1 MNRKIFRSVLFS
13 TLAALILSLV
23 AVIFISYNTISN
35 EEHNRIQN
43 AGLVFLDAYNQHGID
58 SFKSLHLENYRL
70 TLINNQGV
78 VLFDSLKDEISENH
92 LNREEIQ
99 EALVTGYGESARFSN
114 TLKKRTFYSAMK
126 TADGNILR
134 VAISTE
140 TILNYVLQLSGYL
153 VAIFLIVA
161 IICLFTSFK
170 ISQSILQPLY
180 DIDLNGP
187 LSQVKTYP
195 EIMPFLYEIDK
206 RQRALDAQNET
217 LRNKN
222 EEFLTITKSMSE
234 GLVLLNA
241 EGIILTINKTAK
253 KIFNISDDVIGK
265 SFLTLD
271 RSEKARSF
279 FFKDENASFK
289 DLKANLKD
297 QNSNPHEEQTLIDS
311 LNVKDQSTIK
321 NRGDKKSCEITKDG
335 RDYQLRFNKI
345 RFNGKIAGYALLI
358 IDITDTK
365 RAEELRQEFTA
376 NVSHELKTP
385 LTSISGYSEL
395 IMRDQVDKDHIKE
408 FSSQIYSEA
417 KRLYQLI
424 EDIMAI
430 SRLDEEAEVEF
441 SEIDVAS
448 IAKDVLDSI
457 SNPIVRIENKGKLL
471 IRGNST
477 LIFEAIYNLV
487 DNAIK
492 YNRDS
497 NEIVIRIDDTSFEV
511 EDHGIGLSPYD
522 KERVFDRFYRVDKS
536 RNRQTGGT
544 GLGLS
549 IVKSV
554 AERHG
559 AKIEINSTLGVGT
572 TIKLVFPSK

>member
-1 MNRKIFRSVLFS
+1 MKLRNKIFSVTTIIVIIAVVITAFS
-13 TLAALILSLV
+13 TVRAMYSAFEKAVANELLMTLRLV
-23 AVIFISYNTISN
+23 DGN
-35 EEHNRIQN
+35 EEYAEEMDWGSRRFTCISSD
-43 AGLVFLDAYNQHGID
+43 GTVVYD
-58 SFKSLHLENYRL
+58 SQADSEMMENHLKRPEVQMALSRMVGFDVRESSTLLENMFYVAKLSSDGTVIRL
-70 TLINNQGV
+70 SEAQSSLYSFI
-78 VLFDSLKDEISENH
+78 FDSLPYVIAIILAVIIATLFLSNFISKKIVSPINRINLDRPMEDSGLYEELSPLVRRIDEQNSEIKKQIELLRRDRNELELIVKSMKDGLVIVRSNGDILMINDAAKTLMGKNTNDEFKSIIELSRESLFFSIIEKGSESGRIKVEGRVIEVH
-92 LNREEIQ
+92 AEEVEGI
-99 EALVTGYGESARFSN
+99 GSAILLFDVSV
-114 TLKKRTFYSAMK
+114 K
-126 TADGNILR
+126 TALEMKER
-134 VAISTE
+134 
-140 TILNYVLQLSGYL
+140 
-153 VAIFLIVA
+153 
-161 IICLFTSFK
+161 
-170 ISQSILQPLY
+170 
-180 DIDLNGP
+180 
-187 LSQVKTYP
+187 
-195 EIMPFLYEIDK
+195 
-206 RQRALDAQNET
+206 
-217 LRNKN
+217 
-222 EEFLTITKSMSE
+222 EFI
-234 GLVLLNA
+234 
-241 EGIILTINKTAK
+241 
-253 KIFNISDDVIGK
+253 
-265 SFLTLD
+265 
-271 RSEKARSF
+271 
-279 FFKDENASFK
+279 
-289 DLKANLKD
+289 
-297 QNSNPHEEQTLIDS
+297 Q
-311 LNVKDQSTIK
+311 
-321 NRGDKKSCEITKDG
+321 
-335 RDYQLRFNKI
+335 
-345 RFNGKIAGYALLI
+345 
-358 IDITDTK
+358 
-365 RAEELRQEFTA
+365 

-395 IMRDQVDKDHIKE
+395 IMRNQVDKDHIKE

-536 RNRQTGGT
+536 RSRQTGGT

>member
-1 MNRKIFRSVLFS
+1 MKLSNKLFTVTTLVVVLAVVITAIFTVNAMYRTYENSIQKDLLMTLQLIDSYEGDLSSLDFGSRRFTKISDDGTVIFDSEADKDEMENHLMRPEVQTALSRMTGFAVRESS
-13 TLAALILSLV
+13 TMLENMFYVAILSHDGT
-23 AVIFISYNTISN
+23 VIRLSEAQSSLYSFI
-35 EEHNRIQN
+35 
-43 AGLVFLDAYNQHGID
+43 
-58 SFKSLHLENYRL
+58 
-70 TLINNQGV
+70 
-78 VLFDSLKDEISENH
+78 FDSLPYVIAIILAVIIATLFLSNFISKKIVSPINRINLDRPMEDSGLYEELSPLVRRIDEQNSEIKNQIELLRRDRNELELIVKSMKDGLVIVRSNGDILMINDAAKTLMGKNTNDEFKSIIELSRESLFFSIIEKGSESGRIKVEGRVIEVH
-92 LNREEIQ
+92 AEEVEGI
-99 EALVTGYGESARFSN
+99 GSAILLFDVSV
-114 TLKKRTFYSAMK
+114 K
-126 TADGNILR
+126 TALEMKER
-134 VAISTE
+134 
-140 TILNYVLQLSGYL
+140 
-153 VAIFLIVA
+153 
-161 IICLFTSFK
+161 
-170 ISQSILQPLY
+170 
-180 DIDLNGP
+180 
-187 LSQVKTYP
+187 
-195 EIMPFLYEIDK
+195 
-206 RQRALDAQNET
+206 
-217 LRNKN
+217 
-222 EEFLTITKSMSE
+222 EFI
-234 GLVLLNA
+234 
-241 EGIILTINKTAK
+241 
-253 KIFNISDDVIGK
+253 
-265 SFLTLD
+265 
-271 RSEKARSF
+271 
-279 FFKDENASFK
+279 
-289 DLKANLKD
+289 
-297 QNSNPHEEQTLIDS
+297 Q
-311 LNVKDQSTIK
+311 
-321 NRGDKKSCEITKDG
+321 
-335 RDYQLRFNKI
+335 
-345 RFNGKIAGYALLI
+345 
-358 IDITDTK
+358 
-365 RAEELRQEFTA
+365 

-395 IMRDQVDKDHIKE
+395 IMRNQVDKDHIKE

-536 RNRQTGGT
+536 RSRQTGGT